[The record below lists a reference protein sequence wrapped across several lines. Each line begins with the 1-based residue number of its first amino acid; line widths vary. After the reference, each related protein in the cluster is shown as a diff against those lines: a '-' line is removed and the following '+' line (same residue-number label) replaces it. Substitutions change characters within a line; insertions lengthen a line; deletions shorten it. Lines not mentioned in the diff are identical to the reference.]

1 MVLSTGK
8 LAGLF
13 HQKHAATQIPSL
25 QKSSERGVFFYQGSL
40 VRKAK
45 QQGLRGGNKGTIQRG
60 PQQAVGGRTQSFL
73 WEGVEIGEQGTLL
86 STWFVSGYAVNA
98 YCMLITL
105 SSPRPS
111 EVGLTY

>member
-25 QKSSERGVFFYQGSL
+25 QKSSERWVFFHQGSL

-45 QQGLRGGNKGTIQRG
+45 QQGLRGGNKGSHPTGATAGNGREDSEL
-60 PQQAVGGRTQSFL
+60 PLEGG
-73 WEGVEIGEQGTLL
+73 
-86 STWFVSGYAVNA
+86 
-98 YCMLITL
+98 
-105 SSPRPS
+105 
-111 EVGLTY
+111 